1 MIGRIYIIKCKTN
14 NLMYVGSTIRELN
27 TRMKQHLKDMY
38 KFTNF
43 KLYKAM
49 SELKPDNFY
58 INLLE
63 EFEYNDIKDLRR
75 EEGKF
80 IKIIKPELNKNI
92 AGRSLKEYN
101 EDNKQ
106 QLRLYRKLYYRTY
119 RELHKEHLKEYRK
132 NYYHNKKSNI
142 I

>member
-1 MIGRIYIIKCKTN
+1 MIGRIYIIKCRSN
-14 NLMYVGSTIRELN
+14 NLMYVGSTIRDLE
-27 TRMKQHLKDMY
+27 TRMKQHRKDMY

-49 SELKPDNFY
+49 TEFKPDNFY

-63 EFEYNDIKDLRR
+63 EYEYNDIKDLRKQ
-75 EEGKF
+75 EGKY
-80 IKIIKPELNKNI
+80 IKIIKPELNKNV
-92 AGRSLKEYN
+92 AGRTIKEYN

-119 RELHKEHLKEYRK
+119 RELHKEHLKEYRR

-142 I
+142 M

>member
-1 MIGRIYIIKCKTN
+1 MIGYIYVVKCNSN
-14 NLMYVGSTIRELN
+14 NLMYVGSTIRDLE

-49 SELKPDNFY
+49 TEFKPDNFY

-63 EFEYNDIKDLRR
+63 EYEYNDIKDLRKQ
-75 EEGKF
+75 EGKY
-80 IKIIKPELNKNI
+80 IKIIKPELNKNV
-92 AGRSLKEYN
+92 AGRTIKEYN

-119 RELHKEHLKEYRK
+119 RELHKEYLKEYRR
-132 NYYHNKKSNI
+132 NYYYNKKSNI
-142 I
+142 M

>member
-1 MIGRIYIIKCKTN
+1 MIGSIYSIKN
-14 NLMYVGSTIRELN
+14 RVNQLMYVGSTIRDLE
-27 TRMKQHLKDMY
+27 TRMKQHKKDMY

-49 SELKPDNFY
+49 TEFKSDNFY

-63 EFEYNDIKDLRR
+63 EFEYNDIKELRR
-75 EEGKF
+75 QEGKY

-92 AGRSLKEYN
+92 PTRTIKEYN

-106 QLRLYRKLYYRTY
+106 KLRLYRKLYYRDY
-119 RELHKEHLKEYRK
+119 RLKHQEYLKQYRR
-132 NYYHNKKSNI
+132 NYYNNKKSNI

>member
-1 MIGRIYIIKCKTN
+1 MIGSIYVIKNTQN

-27 TRMKQHLKDMY
+27 IRMKQHLKDMY

-49 SELKPDNFY
+49 NEFKPENFY

-63 EFEYNDIKDLRR
+63 EFEYNDITDLRR
-75 EEGKF
+75 QEGKY
-80 IKIIKPELNKNI
+80 IKIIKPELNKNV

-101 EDNKQ
+101 EDNKDR
-106 QLRLYRKLYYRTY
+106 LRLYRKLYYRTY
-119 RELHKEHLKEYRK
+119 RELNKEYLKEYRR
-132 NYYHNKKSNI
+132 NYYHNKKSKI

>member
-1 MIGRIYIIKCKTN
+1 
-14 NLMYVGSTIRELN
+14 
-27 TRMKQHLKDMY
+27 
-38 KFTNF
+38 
-43 KLYKAM
+43 M
-49 SELKPDNFY
+49 SEFKPDNFY

-63 EFEYNDIKDLRR
+63 EYEYNDIKELRR
-75 EEGKF
+75 QEGKY
-80 IKIIKPELNKNI
+80 IKIIKPELNKSI
-92 AGRSLKEYN
+92 PGRTIKEYN

>member
-1 MIGRIYIIKCKTN
+1 MIGSIYIVKCKVN
-14 NLMYVGSTIRELN
+14 QLMYVGSTSRDLN
-27 TRMKQHLKDMY
+27 IRMKQHLKDMY

-49 SELKPDNFY
+49 NEFKAENFY

-63 EFEYNDIKDLRR
+63 EFEYNDIKQLRR

-80 IKIIKPELNKNI
+80 IKIIKPELNVNV
-92 AGRSLKEYN
+92 AGRTIKEYN

-106 QLRLYRKLYYRTY
+106 KLRLYRKLYYRDY
-119 RELHKEHLKEYRK
+119 RLKHQEYLKQYRR
-132 NYYHNKKSNI
+132 NYYNNKKSNI

>member
-1 MIGRIYIIKCKTN
+1 
-14 NLMYVGSTIRELN
+14 
-27 TRMKQHLKDMY
+27 MY

-49 SELKPDNFY
+49 TEFQADNFY

-63 EFEYNDIKDLRR
+63 EFEYNHIKDLRKQ
-75 EEGKF
+75 EGRF
-80 IKIIKPELNKNI
+80 IKIIKPELNKNV
-92 AGRSLKEYN
+92 AGRTIKEYN

-119 RELHKEHLKEYRK
+119 RELHKEYLKEYRR

-142 I
+142 M

>member
-1 MIGRIYIIKCKTN
+1 MIGYIYVVKCRVN
-14 NLMYVGSTIRELN
+14 QLMYVGSTIRELN
-27 TRMKQHLKDMY
+27 IRMKQHLKDMY
-38 KFTNF
+38 KFTNL

-49 SELKPDNFY
+49 TEFKPDNFY
-58 INLLE
+58 INLIE
-63 EFEYNDIKDLRR
+63 EFEYNDIKQLRKR
-75 EEGKF
+75 EGVY
-80 IKIIKPELNKNI
+80 IKIIKPELNKNV
-92 AGRSLKEYN
+92 AGRTIKEYN

>member
-1 MIGRIYIIKCKTN
+1 MIGRIYIIKNTQN
-14 NLMYVGSTIRELN
+14 NLMYVGSTIRDLE
-27 TRMKQHLKDMY
+27 TRMKQHRKDMY

-49 SELKPDNFY
+49 TEFKPDNFY

-63 EFEYNDIKDLRR
+63 EYEYNDIKDLRKQ
-75 EEGKF
+75 EGKY
-80 IKIIKPELNKNI
+80 IKIIKPELNKNV
-92 AGRSLKEYN
+92 AGRTIKEYN